1 MAYNKPEILSLD
13 CTYLGLPF
21 VFVCADPAQT
31 QLEMDLSYLG
41 LPFVTNSA
49 KKHPIR
55 VNKVSWLNV
64 NKFLSVDSD
73 KVSKI
78 VGVSP
83 I

>member
-1 MAYNKPEILSLD
+1 MAYNRPEILSLD
-13 CTYLGLPF
+13 YTYLGLPF

-49 KKHPIR
+49 NKHPIR
-55 VNKVSWLNV
+55 VNGVSWLNV
-64 NKFLSVDSD
+64 NKFLGVNST

-78 VGVSP
+78 AGVQP